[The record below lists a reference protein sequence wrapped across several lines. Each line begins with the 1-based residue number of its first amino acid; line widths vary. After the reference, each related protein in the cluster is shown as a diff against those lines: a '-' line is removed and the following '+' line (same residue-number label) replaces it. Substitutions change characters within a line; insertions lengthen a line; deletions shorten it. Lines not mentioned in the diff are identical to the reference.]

1 MVPVFGLIRVHPVGV
16 SVSVSVSGWACT
28 TRTTTEK
35 MSADSR
41 GGRASGRGGIA
52 SKEFGG
58 RRRRVGGGCGDVDE
72 TLACLGKGVCDRV
85 WEGDAMVSGNGR
97 PIEEGGERVEIGKI
111 ISLGRAATTRPA
123 VIALGGFSVGG
134 KGMPPSELH
143 EIENY

>member
-1 MVPVFGLIRVHPVGV
+1 MVPVFGLIRVHPMSV
-16 SVSVSVSGWACT
+16 SVSVSVSGRART
-28 TRTTTEK
+28 TWTTTEN

-52 SKEFGG
+52 SKEFGV
-58 RRRRVGGGCGDVDE
+58 RGGCGDVDE
-72 TLACLGKGVCDRV
+72 TLARLGKGVCDRV

-97 PIEEGGERVEIGKI
+97 PIEESGERVEIGKI
-111 ISLGRAATTRPA
+111 IGLGRAATAWPA